1 MDRKRV
7 AAVIKYLV
15 NNGISEERLVKSYKS
30 DGVPSKEISEDDD
43 QEVKDAK
50 SRRVEFSVK
59 L

>member
-7 AAVIKYLV
+7 AAAVKYLA
-15 NNGISEERLVKSYKS
+15 NNGIAEERITKSYKS
-30 DGVPSKEISEDDD
+30 DSVPSAEISEDDD

-50 SRRVEFSVK
+50 NRRVEFRVK